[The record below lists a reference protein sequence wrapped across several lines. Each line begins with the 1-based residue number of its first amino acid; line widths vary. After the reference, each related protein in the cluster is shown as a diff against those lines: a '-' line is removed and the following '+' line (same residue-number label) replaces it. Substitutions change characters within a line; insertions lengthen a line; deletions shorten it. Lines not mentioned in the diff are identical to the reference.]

1 MSTIIESSVTSC
13 LIGQNIF
20 FKKNVLLKMS
30 EAQLKATDG
39 RRSLPLCFMR
49 IKSLCIN
56 NKIPTVFKYKTNLN
70 VIFSFSVISGVN
82 ITVDDQRLP
91 YGPNRSYANIL

>member
-1 MSTIIESSVTSC
+1 
-13 LIGQNIF
+13 
-20 FKKNVLLKMS
+20 MS

-39 RRSLPLCFMR
+39 WRSIFLPLCFMR

-56 NKIPTVFKYKTNLN
+56 NKIPTVFKYETNLN